1 MKKLTFVW
9 ILLLQCAM
17 LFAQETKISGLVRD
31 ENGEPLIGVGVLIHG
46 TSKGVITD
54 EKGAYSIMVGP
65 KTSILSFS
73 YIGYLTQD
81 VVIGGRTNINVDLVP
96 DADNALDE
104 VVVIGYGTSKKSDLT
119 GSVATVKMQD
129 ITQAPTP
136 SIDQT
141 LQGRM
146 AGVDVMSTSGEP
158 GASTSI
164 RIRGTRS
171 INASNEP
178 LIIVDGVV
186 DTVHDIGEINSADVE
201 SISVMKDASSTAIY
215 GSRGANGVILITTK
229 KGATSRPSI
238 TVKVQGGVA
247 WLAREL
253 DTMNKDEFIR
263 YLNDWTYFR
272 NRTNPATYDPA
283 DYDNDTNWIREIT
296 RVAPYQ
302 DYNLSVSGKAGK
314 GLSYF
319 GALSYNDTK
328 GIVDGSGF
336 NRITARLNLSYDFSP
351 KFTVGTKINYTFR
364 GEDKNKAAIGGTS
377 FWNGAVY
384 LSPIIGPYDTHNPLY
399 ENGTA
404 INTPRSNIDLVTDR
418 KEMHTVNTVLEL
430 IWKPVSGLTI
440 KSQNSYMRY
449 QRHDYRFWPS
459 TLPAR
464 VEGQGSQ
471 AQRYEGDAIKFNTE
485 NTISYNKKFRG
496 GHTLDALLGYSAA
509 ANDMNYFRLTADGL
523 LTDELTWNNMG
534 GVTSK
539 ENYTAYTTNE
549 RVVKQSVFARV
560 NYNWKSRYYLT
571 MTGRLDG
578 SSNFADNNK
587 WGFFPSMAFKWAAKK
602 EPFMKNVRWMDDL
615 SLRLSIGRTGND
627 AIAYY
632 RSLQAYETTTSS
644 YLFDGVQGASI
655 YPVRVANPDLTWEKT
670 LLTNLAIDFS
680 IFKGRLAV
688 TAEFYHSRTTDLLLN
703 LQTIQSTGFTSRLT
717 NLGKTTNTGVELS
730 LDGKIIDTKL
740 FYWTSQFTIS
750 HNKQMVVDIGQ
761 EDYVAVLNSPGNNSF
776 MMYGYRAGYPLNSLW
791 GFQYAGVWHSEYEFE
806 RNKYTH
812 TYVSNTT
819 SNDGKSVLGYPRYID
834 QNHDGIMSDQDLI
847 YLGNSDPILYG
858 GWQNTFGL
866 GHFKLSLFFSYSLGG
881 KIYNYAEISMSG
893 TNSSN
898 QYRYM
903 LNAWHPIRNPNSD
916 LPRAGTEQRMSPS
929 SLQVH
934 DATYL
939 RLKNVS
945 LSYLFDFSKRSRFF
959 KDLTLAVNASNLFLL
974 TEYNGFDPDVSTNSS
989 DATLRRVD
997 MGAYPQSSMV
1007 TMSVQLR
1014 F

>member
-1 MKKLTFVW
+1 M
-9 ILLLQCAM
+9 
-17 LFAQETKISGLVRD
+17 
-31 ENGEPLIGVGVLIHG
+31 
-46 TSKGVITD
+46 
-54 EKGAYSIMVGP
+54 
-65 KTSILSFS
+65 
-73 YIGYLTQD
+73 
-81 VVIGGRTNINVDLVP
+81 
-96 DADNALDE
+96 
-104 VVVIGYGTSKKSDLT
+104 
-119 GSVATVKMQD
+119 
-129 ITQAPTP
+129 
-136 SIDQT
+136 
-141 LQGRM
+141 
-146 AGVDVMSTSGEP
+146 
-158 GASTSI
+158 
-164 RIRGTRS
+164 
-171 INASNEP
+171 
-178 LIIVDGVV
+178 
-186 DTVHDIGEINSADVE
+186 
-201 SISVMKDASSTAIY
+201 
-215 GSRGANGVILITTK
+215 
-229 KGATSRPSI
+229 
-238 TVKVQGGVA
+238 
-247 WLAREL
+247 
-253 DTMNKDEFIR
+253 
-263 YLNDWTYFR
+263 
-272 NRTNPATYDPA
+272 
-283 DYDNDTNWIREIT
+283 
-296 RVAPYQ
+296 
-302 DYNLSVSGKAGK
+302 
-314 GLSYF
+314 
-319 GALSYNDTK
+319 
-328 GIVDGSGF
+328 
-336 NRITARLNLSYDFSP
+336 
-351 KFTVGTKINYTFR
+351 
-364 GEDKNKAAIGGTS
+364 
-377 FWNGAVY
+377 
-384 LSPIIGPYDTHNPLY
+384 
-399 ENGTA
+399 
-404 INTPRSNIDLVTDR
+404 
-418 KEMHTVNTVLEL
+418 
-430 IWKPVSGLTI
+430 
-440 KSQNSYMRY
+440 
-449 QRHDYRFWPS
+449 
-459 TLPAR
+459 
-464 VEGQGSQ
+464 
-471 AQRYEGDAIKFNTE
+471 
-485 NTISYNKKFRG
+485 
-496 GHTLDALLGYSAA
+496 
-509 ANDMNYFRLTADGL
+509 
-523 LTDELTWNNMG
+523 
-534 GVTSK
+534 
-539 ENYTAYTTNE
+539 
-549 RVVKQSVFARV
+549 
-560 NYNWKSRYYLT
+560 
-571 MTGRLDG
+571 
-578 SSNFADNNK
+578 
-587 WGFFPSMAFKWAAKK
+587 
-602 EPFMKNVRWMDDL
+602 
-615 SLRLSIGRTGND
+615 
-627 AIAYY
+627 
-632 RSLQAYETTTSS
+632 
-644 YLFDGVQGASI
+644 
-655 YPVRVANPDLTWEKT
+655 ANPDLTWEKT

-974 TEYNGFDPDVSTNSS
+974 TEYNGYDPDVSTNSS